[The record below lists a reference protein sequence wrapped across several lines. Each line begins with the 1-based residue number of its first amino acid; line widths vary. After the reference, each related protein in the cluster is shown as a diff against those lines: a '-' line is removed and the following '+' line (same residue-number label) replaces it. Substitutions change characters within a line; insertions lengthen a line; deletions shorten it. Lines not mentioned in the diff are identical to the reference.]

1 MASVYE
7 SLKGRGAAVRV
18 LHCERVDA
26 VITPVA
32 VSGKL
37 RYPRY
42 LSSCAVTVFWPFF
55 HEHKNHNAKSW
66 EIPANGI
73 AIHAGRLFS
82 S

>member
-37 RYPRY
+37 RYR
-42 LSSCAVTVFWPFF
+42 
-55 HEHKNHNAKSW
+55 HEFDCCDPQIS
-66 EIPANGI
+66 
-73 AIHAGRLFS
+73 
-82 S
+82 